1 MQRNA
6 LYQLIL
12 LSGMVVGLAS
22 PSAAAAPQPMEVL
35 RAGVDQGLATLN
47 APPCQTPDCYTSKE
61 ERLWQL
67 SQELFDY
74 TTMSRQILSA
84 NWKNFTPEQQAAFVR
99 EFAEY
104 LRRTYLPLLMRRYS
118 GQQIKYV
125 RQVRLSPSRVRVDAH
140 VLWRGREIPL
150 SAKMIHRDGTW
161 KIYDVSPFG
170 ISTVM
175 NYRAQFRWML
185 LNETPDQV
193 IDLLRKKNRPR
204 ALTIFSPDTIPR
216 RHFALLHHPPYWMR
230 QNLTMSPSDPRPIRP
245 ATSR

>member
-1 MQRNA
+1 MKRNA
-6 LYQLIL
+6 LYRLIL
-12 LSGMVVGLAS
+12 LTGMLVGLAS
-22 PSAAAAPQPMEVL
+22 PHVASATQPLEVL
-35 RAGVDQGLATLN
+35 RAKVDQGLATLN
-47 APPCQTPDCYTSKE
+47 APPCQTPDCRSRKE

-74 TTMSRQILSA
+74 ATMSRQILSA
-84 NWKNFTPEQQAAFVR
+84 NWKNFAPEQQAAFVS

-104 LRRTYLPLLMRRYS
+104 LRRTYLPLLLRRYS

-140 VLWRGREIPL
+140 VLWREREFPL
-150 SAKMIHRDGTW
+150 SAKMIYRDGTW
-161 KIYDVSPFG
+161 KIYDVSTFG

-193 IDLLRKKNRPR
+193 IELLRKRNRPR
-204 ALTIFSPDTIPR
+204 ALTVINPTTIPAGLPR
-216 RHFALLHHPPYWMR
+216 DLPY
-230 QNLTMSPSDPRPIRP
+230 
-245 ATSR
+245 AYK

>member
-22 PSAAAAPQPMEVL
+22 PSAAAAPQPLDVL
-35 RAGVDQGLATLN
+35 QARVDQGLATLN
-47 APPCQTPDCYTSKE
+47 APPCQTPDCRSRKE

-67 SQELFDY
+67 SRELFDY
-74 TTMSRQILSA
+74 TTMSRRILSA

-104 LRRTYLPLLMRRYS
+104 LRRTYLPLILRRYS

-125 RQVRLSPSRVRVDAH
+125 RQVRLSPTRVRVDAH
-140 VLWRGREIPL
+140 VLWREREIPL
-150 SAKMIHRDGTW
+150 SAKMIYRDGTW
-161 KIYDVSPFG
+161 KIYDLSSFG

-185 LNETPDQV
+185 LSETPDQV
-193 IDLLRKKNRPR
+193 IDLLRKRNRPR
-204 ALTIFSPDTIPR
+204 ALTVIDPTTIP
-216 RHFALLHHPPYWMR
+216 AGI
-230 QNLTMSPSDPRPIRP
+230 PRDLPH
-245 ATSR
+245 AYE